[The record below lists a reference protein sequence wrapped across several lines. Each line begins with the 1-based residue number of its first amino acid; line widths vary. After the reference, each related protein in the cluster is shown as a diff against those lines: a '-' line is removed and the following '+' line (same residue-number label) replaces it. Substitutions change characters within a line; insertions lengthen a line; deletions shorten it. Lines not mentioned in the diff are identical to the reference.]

1 MSKIEVNEIVKSSGS
16 TLTLGGCGT
25 AVTLGSGATQTGFGR
40 TGTVDWQTTVKTSGF
55 TAVSGEG
62 YFCNTTG
69 GAFTATLPASP
80 SAGAIVAFKDYA
92 KTWDTNK
99 LTIARNS
106 SKIGGEELD
115 ATNSTEGASIT
126 LVFTDSTKG
135 WLVVNDGVQSQ
146 ASTETFMVATGGT
159 VTE

>member
-1 MSKIEVNEIVKSSGS
+1 MSTIKVNTITKRTGS
-16 TLTLGGCGT
+16 TLTLGEAGT
-25 AVTLGSGATQTGFGR
+25 TVAIASGATTSGMGR

-62 YFCNTTG
+62 YFCNTSG

-80 SAGAIVAFKDYA
+80 SAGAIVAFKDYGN
-92 KTWDTNK
+92 TFDTNN
-99 LTIARNS
+99 LTIGRNS
-106 SKIGGEELD
+106 SKIGGEEID

-146 ASTETFMVATGGT
+146 ASTETFMVATG
-159 VTE
+159 